1 MRCRKAVRCGTD
13 PASIHCDQVCGK
25 LLDCK
30 EHTCQK
36 VEELDNSKN
45 LYRAYG
51 A

>member
-1 MRCRKAVRCGTD
+1 MAKTD
-13 PASIHCDQVCGK
+13 
-25 LLDCK
+25 LDALNVK
-30 EHTCQK
+30 MEQARITLKK